1 MLPALS
7 LATAVPCKSPRLPV
21 PPCAHCLPRDHCL
34 SRDHP
39 KPRSA
44 TFWAQIVANPGLEPG
59 VSYEI
64 GLFCSREIQSE
75 RRVGLRAKLLGT
87 YSLTGR
93 RGGLG
98 EL

>member
-21 PPCAHCLPRDHCL
+21 PSLRALPFPR
-34 SRDHP
+34 SP
-39 KPRSA
+39 QARSA

>member
-21 PPCAHCLPRDHCL
+21 PSCAHSL
-34 SRDHP
+34 SRDYP